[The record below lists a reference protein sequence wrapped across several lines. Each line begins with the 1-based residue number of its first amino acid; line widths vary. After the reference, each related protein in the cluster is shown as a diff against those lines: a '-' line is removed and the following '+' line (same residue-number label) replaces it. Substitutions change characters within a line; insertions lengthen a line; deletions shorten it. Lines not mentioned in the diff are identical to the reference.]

1 MNYTISSKTKA
12 SGLSALKLRKIKT
25 DVNFGSVDGEDV
37 QITTTVKKSGLGNLN
52 VSVNWK

>member
-1 MNYTISSKTKA
+1 MSYKVSSKTKA

-25 DVNFGSVDGEDV
+25 DVNFGNVDGKNV
-37 QITTTVKKSGLGNLN
+37 QVTTTVKKSGLGNLN